1 VPFLGPG
8 EASQSEQLE
17 STFLFEE
24 SEFSELN
31 QPGYSELEN
40 LAMNIQGMRKGMKD
54 ERGGR
59 GRDQVS
65 SETELTDD
73 FWEELLSE
81 GMRDEAVLPQLER
94 RPRYV
99 DT

>member
-1 VPFLGPG
+1 
-8 EASQSEQLE
+8 
-17 STFLFEE
+17 
-24 SEFSELN
+24 
-31 QPGYSELEN
+31 
-40 LAMNIQGMRKGMKD
+40 MNIQGMRKGMRD
-54 ERGGR
+54 DRG

-65 SETELTDD
+65 GETELTDD

-81 GMRDEAVLPQLER
+81 GMRDEAAMPQLER